1 MEKRPR
7 PAELL
12 STLLRQNRYD
22 RQELDHLFRLLSK
35 RSHPDAT
42 GGNGEDF
49 IELRRIYER
58 ACARLGAA
66 PLNDPSPVEVRSS
79 TVDEEV
85 FSSSSQGPSGI
96 RTSSS
101 SWSSPPGLSRGTGT
115 KSGFDPSRI
124 VREAGFDESLSS
136 RGCLFL
142 SLRAFFNLG
151 MYNHRIRSLR
161 GLQRRNAEILYT
173 ILYWGKIYSPRFVP
187 VFTDYSSRTFQSLS
201 TTWEI
206 KNFNYAKRLFL
217 DGVTGFFNYQV
228 SGRTGTAEVARDKFT
243 WCSYTLRKV
252 IKDSHPMA
260 PMAEWFLEELDSPPE
275 LRN

>member
-12 STLLRQNRYD
+12 STLLRQNRYS

-42 GGNGEDF
+42 GGSGEDF
-49 IELRRIYER
+49 IELRRVYER

-66 PLNDPSPVEVRSS
+66 PVNGASTVEVQTR
-79 TVDEEV
+79 TAGAEV
-85 FSSSSQGPSGI
+85 FSSRGQGQSSRPA
-96 RTSSS
+96 
-101 SWSSPPGLSRGTGT
+101 SPPNTTAGAADD
-115 KSGFDPSRI
+115 SGFDPSRI

-142 SLRAFFNLG
+142 SLKVFFNLG
-151 MYNHRIRSLR
+151 LYNYRVRSLR
-161 GLQRRNAEILYT
+161 GLQRRNADILRTIDSWARIYDPAVAEI
-173 ILYWGKIYSPRFVP
+173 FN
-187 VFTDYSSRTFQSLS
+187 DYSSRTLQSLS

-217 DGVTGFFNYQV
+217 DGVTCFFNYQV

-252 IKDSHPMA
+252 IRNSHPMT
-260 PMAEWFLEELDSPPE
+260 PMADWFLRELEFPPE
-275 LRN
+275 LNSK

>member
-12 STLLRQNRYD
+12 SILLRQNRYS

-42 GGNGEDF
+42 GGSGEEF
-49 IELRRIYER
+49 IELRRVYER
-58 ACARLGAA
+58 ARTRLGDTGPEFLNLKRQ
-66 PLNDPSPVEVRSS
+66 PLRRSD
-79 TVDEEV
+79 TA
-85 FSSSSQGPSGI
+85 I
-96 RTSSS
+96 RT
-101 SWSSPPGLSRGTGT
+101 GSRQEAAAAV
-115 KSGFDPSRI
+115 FDPSRI
-124 VREAGFDESLSS
+124 IREEGYDESLSS

-142 SLRAFFNLG
+142 SLKVFFNLG
-151 MYNHRIRSLR
+151 LYNHRVRSLR
-161 GLQRRNAEILYT
+161 GLQRRNADILRT
-173 ILYWGKIYSPRFVP
+173 IDYWARIYDPAVAAIFN
-187 VFTDYSSRTFQSLS
+187 DYSGRTFQSLS

-217 DGVTGFFNYQV
+217 DGVAGFFNYQV

-252 IKDSHPMA
+252 IRNSHPMT
-260 PMAEWFLEELDSPPE
+260 PMAEWFLRELEAPPE
-275 LRN
+275 LNLQ